1 MPDTKARPCP
11 PAEMQSRGSQAP
23 LPSGAL
29 LQAPG
34 SLKYYPS
41 PPRLRKALRSGKINL
56 PHLPWSPVLGAG
68 AGGFLPQGLRLPPD
82 AGRGRGPRRRGSQ
95 ESTEPPSTQLS
106 PSSPTVRQGLQP
118 QDPELPGWAL
128 LGSCCLQSG
137 HKLLRV
143 KGAREPAPSGP
154 FDHTRLP
161 WPGSEGPPI
170 LWAARWTGSPAD
182 TLGAT
187 MGNFSV
193 RSSANRKRTVGG
205 SDVGGQ
211 WADRT
216 RLLPHSTG
224 PGRTLPLTP
233 PRPGH

>member
-1 MPDTKARPCP
+1 MEGSTYPISPGA
-11 PAEMQSRGSQAP
+11 QLWGRG
-23 LPSGAL
+23 
-29 LQAPG
+29 
-34 SLKYYPS
+34 
-41 PPRLRKALRSGKINL
+41 
-56 PHLPWSPVLGAG
+56 V
-68 AGGFLPQGLRLPPD
+68 LPQGLRLPPD
-82 AGRGRGPRRRGSQ
+82 AGRGRGPRKRGSQ
-95 ESTEPPSTQLS
+95 ESTEQPSTQLS
-106 PSSPTVRQGLQP
+106 PSFPTVQQGLQS

-143 KGAREPAPSGP
+143 KGARESAPSGP

-161 WPGSEGPPI
+161 WPGSEGPPSCGQPGGPAAQQT
-170 LWAARWTGSPAD
+170 LW
-182 TLGAT
+182 GAT

-205 SDVGGQ
+205 SEVGGQ